1 MEIATRRA
9 FLRGTGV
16 ALTWLGGGIARVA
29 PATGQPASS
38 PLELASATMA
48 AGQRRIELGP
58 TPVTVTLA
66 LAGSS
71 RGRLREA
78 IGPGGPG
85 RVSLELEGIEFEKH
99 PETHAEIYLNLPPSS
114 PPDRRS
120 VRFLGSLHF
129 LGPGRPATASAPA
142 GPAGGSETYDV
153 TTLLKTLIARGLWN
167 DDRLTVT
174 FVLARPTQS
183 GGKAGSIPVDAR
195 VRIGR
200 VTITLQ

>member
-1 MEIATRRA
+1 
-9 FLRGTGV
+9 
-16 ALTWLGGGIARVA
+16 
-29 PATGQPASS
+29 
-38 PLELASATMA
+38 MA
-48 AGQRRIELGP
+48 AGQRRIELGA

-66 LAGSS
+66 LAGGS

-99 PETHAEIYLNLPPSS
+99 PETHAEIYLNLPPGAA
-114 PPDRRS
+114 PDRRS
-120 VRFLGSLHF
+120 IRFLGSLHF
-129 LGPGRPATASAPA
+129 LGSGRPATAPA
-142 GPAGGSETYDV
+142 TGTGGGSETYDV
-153 TTLLKTLIARGLWN
+153 TTLLKTLIARGMWN

-174 FVLARPTQS
+174 FVLARPTQL
-183 GGKAGSIPVDAR
+183 GGKPVAIPVDAK